1 MNSKT
6 ILDTGME
13 NTTNSKKLIYSPIG
27 YWNDITVQTRLIFL
41 GYFVG
46 FGIILV
52 IINNLLCIT
61 IFLMYKRVYTKI
73 TASIRFYYIFSA
85 EMENR
90 AKQLFLWSKSQ
101 SAKMRMFH
109 KK

>member
-13 NTTNSKKLIYSPIG
+13 NTTNSKKMIYSPFG
-27 YWNDITVQTRLIFL
+27 YWNDIAVQTRLFFL

-61 IFLMYKRVYTKI
+61 IFLKHKKVYNKI
-73 TASIRFYYIFSA
+73 TASIRFYYILISVMDILSIIPNHFS
-85 EMENR
+85 
-90 AKQLFLWSKSQ
+90 KWLGIFLDS
-101 SAKMRMFH
+101 
-109 KK
+109 